1 LRLAGEFLRGCN
13 LPAPGASWWLT
24 KLLMK
29 SSLNNI
35 LLVPTLL
42 AALVALPLL
51 RADDTATVSGPTPA
65 ATPATPV
72 TGKKAGHAHHDHHLQ
87 ALSEKLG
94 LTDDQKAKIE
104 PIFKGQKEQLKA
116 LKADTSLTDDV
127 RKATRHDIM
136 SAGQQQIRVLLTA
149 DQQQKFDAMS
159 KHHGKD
165 KA

>member
-1 LRLAGEFLRGCN
+1 
-13 LPAPGASWWLT
+13 
-24 KLLMK
+24 MK
-29 SSLNNI
+29 SFLNHI
-35 LLVPTLL
+35 LLVSTLL
-42 AALVALPLL
+42 AAIAATPLL
-51 RADDTATVSGPTPA
+51 RADDAALASGPAPA
-65 ATPATPV
+65 ATPAPA

-127 RKATRHDIM
+127 RKATRRDIM
-136 SAGQQQIRVLLTA
+136 NAGQRQIRALLTA
-149 DQQQKFDAMS
+149 DQQQKFDAMG
-159 KHHGKD
+159 KHHAKD